1 MSSPVSNS
9 ESSSFERLHPAVQQ
23 WVWAQG
29 WTALRDAQEWA
40 ISALVEADRD
50 VIIAASTAAGKTEAA
65 FLPILTN
72 LMNHPDPAG
81 AVLYISPLKA
91 LINDQWDRLSRL
103 CEQLDL
109 PVVAWHGD
117 VSASKKHKFLK
128 SPKGV
133 LLITPESLEALFVNR
148 GSSLAGLFQNLRYIV
163 VDELHAF
170 IGSERGKQLQSL
182 MQRVELVAGK
192 ALPRVGLSA
201 TLGDMSLAS
210 EFLRPGHPQR
220 VQVIESKSSG
230 QNLQVQVRGYV
241 MPPMQKLL
249 LVEAPKAE
257 PDQNQDEEEE
267 EEDESGSR
275 HAIAAHMY
283 KVLRGSNNLVFPN
296 SRQEVE
302 WYADRLRRLCEIS
315 GMPNEFLPH
324 HGSLSKDLREDTER
338 ALKAGTSPA
347 TAVCTTTLELGIDI
361 GNIKTVVQ
369 IGSPPS
375 VASLRQ
381 RLGRSGRRNDEPA
394 TLRAYCQE
402 RELTD
407 QSLLSDLLRQNLVQT
422 IAMIRLLIGNW
433 FEPPRAEGL
442 HASTLVQ
449 QILSVI
455 AQQGGASAAQLWG
468 SLVES
473 GTFKSISKPDFFALL
488 KGLGEKK
495 LIVQDSSGY
504 LLPGEVGERLI
515 NHYEFYSAF
524 TSDEEFRLI
533 REGKPLGSIPVS
545 RPLMKGQRI
554 IFGGR
559 RWRVLDVDIEK
570 KVIVVT
576 AARGGQ
582 PPQFDGLGATVHDH
596 VREEMR
602 AVLTEITPC
611 PFIDSKAQELLSEAR
626 KSFRS
631 LGLAHEFTY
640 GSDSKTH
647 LLTWRGDQT
656 NDALVLMFN
665 YVGLSCES
673 SGLALSLGG
682 SQKSVADA
690 LARVAELDPDDIEA
704 LLDGVENLIKEKWDW
719 ALPRSLLM
727 KSYASSQLNFKGAVE
742 FARLFTTR
750 WLHGG
755 NAFESTTVH

>member
-9 ESSSFERLHPAVQQ
+9 DSSAFERLHPVVQQ

-29 WTALRDAQEWA
+29 WTSLRDAQERA
-40 ISALVEADRD
+40 IPALVDADRD
-50 VIIAASTAAGKTEAA
+50 VIIAASTAAGKTEAS

-72 LMNHPDPAG
+72 LMDHNDPAG
-81 AVLYISPLKA
+81 SVLYISPLKA
-91 LINDQWDRLSRL
+91 LINDQWDRLSQL
-103 CEQLDL
+103 CERLEI

-128 SPKGV
+128 APKGV

-148 GSSLAGLFQNLRYIV
+148 GSSLSGLFQNLRYIV

-182 MQRVELVAGK
+182 MHRVELVAGK
-192 ALPRVGLSA
+192 ILPRIGLSA

-210 EFLRPGHPQR
+210 EFLRPGHIHR
-220 VQVIESKSSG
+220 LEVIESKSSG
-230 QNLQVQVRGYV
+230 QNLQVQVRGYM
-241 MPPMQKLL
+241 MPPMQKLRQIEL
-249 LVEAPKAE
+249 PATDADQDAE
-257 PDQNQDEEEE
+257 VEE

-338 ALKAGTSPA
+338 ALKAGTPPA

-361 GNIKTVVQ
+361 GNIKTVAQ

-381 RLGRSGRRNDEPA
+381 RLGRSGRRNGEPA

-402 RELTD
+402 RELND
-407 QSLLSDLLRQNLVQT
+407 QSVLSDLLRQNLVQT
-422 IAMIRLLIGNW
+422 IAMIRLLVSNW

-449 QILSVI
+449 QVLSVI
-455 AQQGGASAAQLWG
+455 AQRGGASAAQLWG
-468 SLVES
+468 GLVAS
-473 GTFKSISKPDFFALL
+473 GTFKSVSKSDFFALL

-495 LIVQDSSGY
+495 LIVQDSSG
-504 LLPGEVGERLI
+504 LMLPGEIGERLI

-524 TSDEEFRLI
+524 TSDEEFRLV

-582 PPQFDGLGATVHDH
+582 PPQFDGLGAMVHDH

-602 AVLTEITPC
+602 AVLTETTPC
-611 PFIDSKAQELLSEAR
+611 PFIDGKAQELLSEAR

-631 LGLAHEFTY
+631 LGLVNEFTY

-665 YVGLSCES
+665 YVGLACES
-673 SGLALSLGG
+673 SGLALSLSG
-682 SQKSVADA
+682 SRKDVADA
-690 LARVAELDPDDIEA
+690 LEQVAKLDPDDVEG
-704 LLDGVENLIKEKWDW
+704 LLAGVENLIKEKWDW
-719 ALPRSLLM
+719 ALPRPLLM

-742 FARLFTTR
+742 FAKLFNTR

-755 NAFESTTVH
+755 NTFESTTVH

>member
-1 MSSPVSNS
+1 MSSQPSNS
-9 ESSSFERLHPAVQQ
+9 ESSAFERLHPDVRQ

-40 ISALVEADRD
+40 ISALVDADRD

-72 LMNHPDPAG
+72 LMEHQDPAG

-91 LINDQWDRLSRL
+91 LINDQGDRLSRL

-148 GSSLAGLFQNLRYIV
+148 GSSLMGLFQNLRYIV

-182 MQRVELVAGK
+182 MQRVELVSGK

-210 EFLRPGHPQR
+210 EFLRPGHPER

-230 QNLQVQVRGYV
+230 QNLQVQVRGYM
-241 MPPMQKLL
+241 MPPMQKLRA
-249 LVEAPKAE
+249 VEVPTAD
-257 PDQNQDEEEE
+257 PDQTPEQEE

-302 WYADRLRRLCEIS
+302 WYADRLRRLCEVS

-338 ALKAGTSPA
+338 ALKAGTPPA

-468 SLVES
+468 GLVES
-473 GTFKSISKPDFFALL
+473 GTFKSISKTDFFSLL

-495 LIVQDSSGY
+495 LIVQDSSGL
-504 LLPGEVGERLI
+504 LLPGEIGERLI

-524 TSDEEFRLI
+524 TSEEEFRLV

-582 PPQFDGLGATVHDH
+582 PPQFDGLGAMVHDH

-602 AVLTEITPC
+602 AVLTETTPC

-626 KSFRS
+626 KSFFS
-631 LGLAHEFTY
+631 LGLANKFTY

-647 LLTWRGDQT
+647 LVTWRGDQT

-665 YVGLSCES
+665 HVGMACES
-673 SGLALSLGG
+673 SGLALSVGG
-682 SQKSVADA
+682 SQKNVADA
-690 LARVAELDPDDIEA
+690 LARIAELDPDDIEV
-704 LLDGVENLIKEKWDW
+704 LLEGVENLVKEKWDW

-742 FARLFTTR
+742 FAELFSSR
-750 WLHGG
+750 WVHRG
-755 NAFESTTVH
+755 NAFESITVH